1 VDPTVAR
8 INDLESA
15 VEQKIAELDSKISSL
30 EGKVEK
36 KLEVFESLLK
46 KIALHLNV
54 PDE

>member
-15 VEQKIAELDSKISSL
+15 VEQKIAQLDSKISSL
-30 EGKVEK
+30 EGKV
-36 KLEVFESLLK
+36 EVFESLLK

-54 PDE
+54 PEE